1 MRRRELKR
9 AIKEYSNRTK
19 FYKLGLVR
27 KLIQW
32 KEKEYK
38 RLQNNIP
45 KIVCPNC
52 GSKRMVVDYSDD
64 DYSSERYLSC
74 YDCGEFIEEEKEQEF
89 FDAYDELASFDYI
102 DGIEMHIWGYDF
114 KITPGEEW
122 NKFCEKEIKEILRR
136 E

>member
-38 RLQNNIP
+38 RLQDNIP
-45 KIVCPNC
+45 KVVCPNC

-74 YDCGEFIEEEKEQEF
+74 CDCREFIEEEKEQEF

>member
-1 MRRRELKR
+1 MRRRKLKR

-38 RLQNNIP
+38 RLQDNIP
-45 KIVCPNC
+45 RVVCPNC

-74 YDCGEFIEEEKEQEF
+74 CDCCEFIEEEKEQEF

>member
-1 MRRRELKR
+1 MQRRELKR

-32 KEKEYK
+32 KEREYK
-38 RLQNNIP
+38 RLQDNIP
-45 KIVCPNC
+45 KITCPNC
-52 GSKRMVVDYSDD
+52 GSKRMVVDYSDE

-74 YDCGEFIEEEKEQEF
+74 CDCCEFIEEEKEQDF
-89 FDAYDELASFDYI
+89 FEAYDELASFDYI

-122 NKFCEKEIKEILRR
+122 NKFCEKEIKKIIGVK
-136 E
+136 

>member
-1 MRRRELKR
+1 MQRRELER

-38 RLQNNIP
+38 RLQDNIP
-45 KIVCPNC
+45 RVVCPNC
-52 GSKRMVVDYSDD
+52 GSKSVCVDSD
-64 DYSSERYLSC
+64 SFTQYLFC
-74 YDCGEFIEEEKEQEF
+74 KDCEEWLEEAEEEYLY
-89 FDAYDELASFDYI
+89 AYNELCSFQYVDTI
-102 DGIEMHIWGYDF
+102 KMHIWGNDF

-122 NKFCEKEIKEILRR
+122 NKFCEKEIKKIIGDK
-136 E
+136 

>member
-1 MRRRELKR
+1 MQRRELKR

-38 RLQNNIP
+38 RLQDNIP

-52 GSKRMVVDYSDD
+52 GSKRIVIDYSDD
-64 DYSSERYLSC
+64 DYSSERYLTC
-74 YDCGEFIEEEKEQEF
+74 WDCCENIKEEKEQEYL
-89 FDAYDELASFDYI
+89 DAYYELVSFSYI
-102 DGIEMHIWGYDF
+102 DGIEMYIWGDNF
-114 KITPGEEW
+114 KITPCEEW
-122 NKFCEKEIKEILRR
+122 NKFCEKEIKKIIGGK
-136 E
+136 

>member
-27 KLIQW
+27 KLIKW

-45 KIVCPNC
+45 NIVCSNC
-52 GSKRMVVDYSDD
+52 GSKRMVVDYSGD

-74 YDCGEFIEEEKEQEF
+74 CDCGEFIEEEKEQEF

-102 DGIEMHIWGYDF
+102 DGIEMHIWNYDF
-114 KITPGEEW
+114 KITPGEVW
-122 NKFCEKEIKEILRR
+122 NKFCEKEIKKII
-136 E
+136 